1 MKRIGFLTW
10 VLTIACI
17 LHASS
22 ARSDELCPALDPK
35 PAPVSTGACPSDMI
49 EVEGDFCPEL
59 EQKCIRRP
67 QEMSYRC
74 LEYEKPSGECKQP
87 TQKKHYCMD
96 TYEWPNKV
104 GEQPVVMQDWFQAR
118 DACGAIGKRLCTE
131 DEWTL
136 ACEGPEHLPYPYGYE
151 RDATACNIDQ
161 SHDLI
166 NEKALRSPALR
177 GAEVARLWK
186 GEPSGARER
195 CVSPFGVHDMT
206 GNVDEWTLNE
216 TGKPHR
222 SALKGGYWSWVRG
235 RCRPVTP
242 GHEEDFKYYN
252 IGWRCCANTNTVT
265 ATTEALIAKAGPMP
279 ALTSNPWVPSPKGA
293 RLTIAAAAPPPKP
306 PPPPV
311 APKPPPPVVAAAP
324 PPPPPP
330 PPPPVASVTEAAKP
344 APPPFKIM
352 TYVGSTTK
360 GGIGIP
366 FSARGHRVFVDG
378 VNMGPDPRMIVVD
391 CGHRTVKI
399 GHDGRAQAIDVPC
412 GARVEAA
419 FP

>member
-1 MKRIGFLTW
+1 M
-10 VLTIACI
+10 
-17 LHASS
+17 HAST
-22 ARSDELCPALDPK
+22 ARSDELCPAIDPH
-35 PAPVSTGACPSDMI
+35 APVQNASMSCPSDMV

-59 EQKCIRRP
+59 EHEQKCIRRP

-74 LEYEKPSGECKQP
+74 LEYEKPSAACKGP

-96 TYEWPNKV
+96 KYEWPNQV
-104 GEQPVVMQDWFQAR
+104 GENPVVMQDWFQAR
-118 DACGAIGKRLCTE
+118 NACSAIGKRLCTE

-151 RDATACNIDQ
+151 RDATACNIDK
-161 SHDLI
+161 SHDSI
-166 NEKALRSPALR
+166 NEKALSNPQLR

-186 GEPSGARER
+186 AEPSGARER

-252 IGWRCCANTNTVT
+252 IGWRCCADTGKVT
-265 ATTEALIAKAGPMP
+265 ETADVLMAKAAPMP
-279 ALTSNPWVPSPKGA
+279 ALTSNPWVPSPKGS
-293 RLTIAAAAPPPKP
+293 RMTIAAAAPPPPVVKP
-306 PPPPV
+306 KSDPPPPV
-311 APKPPPPVVAAAP
+311 AKAATPAVVASA
-324 PPPPPP
+324 PP
-330 PPPPVASVTEAAKP
+330 PPPPVAAPKP

-360 GGIGIP
+360 GGIGVP
-366 FSARGHRVFVDG
+366 FTARGHRVFVDG
-378 VNMGPDPRMIVVD
+378 VNYGSDPRMIVVD
-391 CGHRTVKI
+391 CGRRTVKI
-399 GHDGRAQAIDVPC
+399 GHDGRAQSLDVPC
-412 GARVEAA
+412 GARVEAS